1 MRKDLTNGSPMR
13 LILGFAVPMLLGLLF
28 QQFYNLVDTVIVGKL
43 LGASAL
49 AAVGSTGAINFLVL
63 GFCTGLCSGFSIP
76 VAQKVGAGEM
86 SAMRQ
91 FVANSAYLSV
101 FSAAIMTTAT
111 ALGCEWILQMM
122 QTPADIFD
130 NAYIYILV
138 IFLGIPATFLYNL
151 LAGIIRALGDSKTP
165 VYFLALS
172 SGLNIFLD
180 LALILWFNMGVAGA
194 AVATVVSQ
202 AISGLACLVFMY
214 KKYPVLRIS
223 RSERKL
229 DLRLCGHLF
238 YIGLPMGLQY
248 SVTAIG
254 SILLQ
259 SAVNTLGSLSV
270 AAIAAGGKLFQLLCC
285 PFDAMGGTM
294 AVYCGQ
300 NVGANKLDR
309 LSKGLWAC
317 SILGA
322 GYSVIALVAMVL
334 FAPQCTMLFL
344 DPAEPALAELVQLTS
359 EYIVIQSVFFF
370 PLALVNILRFSIQ
383 GMGFSVFAIS
393 AGVLEMI
400 GRGSVA
406 LWLVPM
412 FGYTAAC
419 YAAPVAWVMADLF
432 LIPASARCIRV
443 LRRTH
448 ASHAEALASGSNT

>member
-1 MRKDLTNGSPMR
+1 MRKDLTNGSPLR

-43 LGASAL
+43 LGAQAL
-49 AAVGSTGAINFLVL
+49 AAVGSTGAINFLVI

-76 VAQKVGAGEM
+76 VAQKVGANDL
-86 SAMRQ
+86 SAMRR
-91 FVANSAYLSV
+91 FVANSAYLSLV
-101 FSAAIMTTAT
+101 SAAVMTAAT
-111 ALGCEWILQMM
+111 ALGCAGILRLM
-122 QTPADIFD
+122 QTPEDIFR
-130 NAYIYILV
+130 NAYLYILI

-180 LALILWFNMGVAGA
+180 LALILWFDMGVAGA
-194 AVATVVSQ
+194 AVATVVAQ
-202 AISGLACLVFMY
+202 ALSGLACLVFMY
-214 KKYPVLRIS
+214 KKYAVLRIS
-223 RSERKL
+223 RAEARP

-259 SAVNTLGSLSV
+259 TAVNTLGSLSV
-270 AAIAAGGKLFQLLCC
+270 AAIAAGSKLFQLLCC

-294 AVYCGQ
+294 AIYCGQ
-300 NVGANKLDR
+300 NAGANKMDR
-309 LSKGLWAC
+309 LNQGVRAC
-317 SILGA
+317 TLLGA
-322 GYSVIALVAMVL
+322 VYSVAALAAMLL
-334 FAPQCTMLFL
+334 FAPQCAMLFL
-344 DPAEPALAELVQLTS
+344 DPAESALAELVALTS
-359 EYIVIQSVFFF
+359 EYIVVQSWFFF

-406 LWLVPM
+406 LWLVPV

-419 YAAPVAWVMADLF
+419 FAAPAAWILADLF
-432 LIPASARCIRV
+432 LVPATFRCIRV
-443 LRRTH
+443 LRRRLNG
-448 ASHAEALASGSNT
+448 EAAPLRAG

>member
-1 MRKDLTNGSPMR
+1 MRKDLTNGSPLR

-43 LGASAL
+43 LGAQAL
-49 AAVGSTGAINFLVL
+49 AAVGSTGAINFLVI

-76 VAQKVGAGEM
+76 VAQKVGANEM
-86 SAMRQ
+86 SAMRR
-91 FVANSAYLSV
+91 FVANSAWLSL
-101 FSAAIMTTAT
+101 FSSALLTAAT
-111 ALGCEWILQMM
+111 ALGCAGILRLM
-122 QTPADIFD
+122 QTPEDIFR
-130 NAYIYILV
+130 NAYLYILI

-180 LALILWFNMGVAGA
+180 LALILWFDMGVAGA
-194 AVATVVSQ
+194 AVATVVAQ
-202 AISGLACLVFMY
+202 ALSGLACLVFMY
-214 KKYPVLRIS
+214 KKYAVLRIS
-223 RSERKL
+223 RAEARP

-259 SAVNTLGSLSV
+259 TAVNTLGSLSV
-270 AAIAAGGKLFQLLCC
+270 AAIAAGSKLFQLLCC

-294 AVYCGQ
+294 AIYCGQ
-300 NVGANKLDR
+300 NAGANKMDR
-309 LSKGLWAC
+309 LNQGVRAC
-317 SILGA
+317 TLLGA
-322 GYSVIALVAMVL
+322 VYSVAALAAMLL
-334 FAPQCTMLFL
+334 FAPQCAMLFL
-344 DPAEPALAELVQLTS
+344 DPAEPALAELVALTS
-359 EYIVIQSVFFF
+359 EYIVVQSWFFF

-406 LWLVPM
+406 LWLVPV
-412 FGYTAAC
+412 FGYSAAC
-419 YAAPVAWVMADLF
+419 FAAPAAWILADLF
-432 LIPASARCIRV
+432 LVPATFRCIRV
-443 LRRTH
+443 LRRRLNG
-448 ASHAEALASGSNT
+448 EAAPLRAG